1 MDLKSF
7 VIELTA
13 DGSPTLRLKNSNAL
27 HPEKM
32 PESMHHSGGA
42 AAETLYIYTG
52 PFKNTLQALSELK
65 QNHLSIGVVGLGLG
79 YIELSVLQN
88 LATNPA
94 ISANLTSFEKE
105 TELVEALTA
114 WLDGDVNLTYDLICE
129 KLSVEKNKVIEYSKA
144 QAGSQ
149 NTSPRSFDWKILG
162 ELTAKTSIS
171 QAFHFVAY
179 DAFSQFTDGPLWS
192 DEFLDFFLM
201 RLCAKDC
208 VFVTYA
214 CTGNLKRALQ
224 RNGFLFI
231 KRPGFSG
238 KRDAT
243 LALRGEFIAL
253 RHLFQSV

>member
-13 DGSPTLRLKNSNAL
+13 DGSPTLRLKSSNAL

-65 QNHLSIGVVGLGLG
+65 QNQLSVGVVGLGLG

-88 LATNPA
+88 LAANPA

-105 TELVEALTA
+105 AELVEAFTA
-114 WLDGDVNLTYDLICE
+114 WLNGKENKTYDLICE
-129 KLSVEKNKVIEYSKA
+129 KLSADKNKIQNYS
-144 QAGSQ
+144 
-149 NTSPRSFDWKILG
+149 RLLDWKKLG
-162 ELTAKTSIS
+162 ELTAETSIL
-171 QAFHFVAY
+171 QPFHFIAY
-179 DAFSQFTDGPLWS
+179 DAFSQFTDGPLWT
-192 DEFLDFFLM
+192 DEFLDFFLTQ
-201 RLCAKDC
+201 LCAKDC
-208 VFVTYA
+208 VFATYA

-253 RHLFQSV
+253 RYLFQSV

>member
-13 DGSPTLRLKNSNAL
+13 DGSPTLRLKKSNEL

-52 PFKNTLQALSELK
+52 PFKNTLSALAELK
-65 QNHLSIGVVGLGLG
+65 QNQLSIGVIGLGLG
-79 YIELSVLQN
+79 YIELSILQN
-88 LATNPA
+88 LSLNPA

-105 TELVEALTA
+105 TELVDAFNSWFNGNTNA
-114 WLDGDVNLTYDLICE
+114 TYDLICE
-129 KLSVEKNKVIEYSKA
+129 KLSIDKKRIFEYSKS
-144 QAGSQ
+144 QTGSEQ
-149 NTSPRSFDWKILG
+149 VILG
-162 ELTAKTSIS
+162 ELTTNSFTRNP
-171 QAFHFVAY
+171 FHFVAY
-179 DAFSQFTDGPLWS
+179 DAFSQYTDGPLWA
-192 DEFLDFFLM
+192 DEFLDFFLNKM
-201 RLCAKDC
+201 CADDC

-231 KRPGFSG
+231 KRLGFNG

-243 LALRGEFIAL
+243 LALRGKFMSL
-253 RHLFQSV
+253 QRLFQSV

>member
-1 MDLKSF
+1 
-7 VIELTA
+7 
-13 DGSPTLRLKNSNAL
+13 
-27 HPEKM
+27 
-32 PESMHHSGGA
+32 MHHSGGA

-52 PFKNTLQALSELK
+52 PFKNTLQALAELK
-65 QNHLSIGVVGLGLG
+65 QNQLSIGVVGLGLG

-88 LATNPA
+88 LAANPA

-105 TELVEALTA
+105 TELTEEFTA
-114 WLDGDVNLTYDLICE
+114 WLNGKTNKTYDLICE
-129 KLSVEKNKVIEYSKA
+129 KLSVEKNRVIEYSKA
-144 QAGSQ
+144 QTRSQ
-149 NTSPRSFDWKILG
+149 NTSPRLFDWKILG
-162 ELTAKTSIS
+162 ELTAKTSIL
-171 QAFHFVAY
+171 QPFHFVAY
-179 DAFSQFTDGPLWS
+179 DAFSQFTDGPLWT
-192 DEFLDFFLM
+192 DEFLDFFLTQ
-201 RLCAKDC
+201 LCAKDC
-208 VFVTYA
+208 VFATYA

>member
-13 DGSPTLRLKNSNAL
+13 DGSPTLRLKNSNEL

-52 PFKNTLQALSELK
+52 PFKNILKALSELK
-65 QNHLSIGVVGLGLG
+65 QNQLSIGVVGLGLG
-79 YIELSVLQN
+79 YIELSILQN
-88 LATNPA
+88 LTANPA
-94 ISANLTSFEKE
+94 ISASLTSFEKE
-105 TELVEALTA
+105 TELVEAFTA
-114 WLDGDVNLTYDLICE
+114 WLNGNANSTYDLICE
-129 KLSVEKNKVIEYSKA
+129 KLSVDKNNVIE
-144 QAGSQ
+144 
-149 NTSPRSFDWKILG
+149 WEILG
-162 ELTAKTSIS
+162 ELTAKTAIN
-171 QAFHFVAY
+171 QPFHFVAY
-179 DAFSQFTDGPLWS
+179 DAFSQFTDGPLWT
-192 DEFLDFFLM
+192 DEFLDFFLTN
-201 RLCAKDC
+201 LCAKDC
-208 VFVTYA
+208 VFATYA

-243 LALRGEFIAL
+243 LALRGEFTAL
-253 RHLFQSV
+253 RHLFQNV

>member
-13 DGSPTLRLKNSNAL
+13 DGSPTLRLKNSNAS

-42 AAETLYIYTG
+42 ASETLYIYTE
-52 PFKNTLQALSELK
+52 PFKNTLRALSELK
-65 QNHLSIGVVGLGLG
+65 QNQLSIGVVGLGLG
-79 YIELSVLQN
+79 YIELSLLQN
-88 LATNPA
+88 LTLNPA
-94 ISANLTSFEKE
+94 ISANLTSYEKE
-105 TELVEALTA
+105 TELVESFEA
-114 WLDGDVNLTYDLICE
+114 WLNGNANSTYDLICE
-129 KLSVEKNKVIEYSKA
+129 KLSVDKNKVFEYSKA
-144 QAGSQ
+144 QTGSL
-149 NTSPRSFDWKILG
+149 NDNPRLVDWKKPG

-171 QAFHFVAY
+171 QPFHFVAY
-179 DAFSQFTDGPLWS
+179 DAFSQFTDGPLWT
-192 DEFLDFFLM
+192 DEFLDFFLTN
-201 RLCAKDC
+201 LCAKDC
-208 VFVTYA
+208 VFATYA

-243 LALRGEFIAL
+243 LALREEFIAL
-253 RHLFQSV
+253 RHLFQNV